1 MLIIRRIVYRLLGL
15 AGRYLL
21 GRLPMWKMAAAVATG
36 LFVTA
41 SPIAYAQSSSV
52 ERERLSASDW
62 KTLTDLRIDLVKG
75 ALQLTPDQ
83 AKYWSAIE
91 EAIRNRATNR
101 QARLEKIV
109 ETVGSRADDTRL
121 EVLRN
126 RDPVSFLNR
135 RAEALAQRS
144 ADLKKLAD
152 AWQPLY
158 ATLTPEQKRRMGAVT
173 LLVLR
178 EMRDAVEQR
187 RMQQAEDDDD

>member
-1 MLIIRRIVYRLLGL
+1 
-15 AGRYLL
+15 
-21 GRLPMWKMAAAVATG
+21 MWKLAAAVATG

-158 ATLTPEQKRRMGAVT
+158 GTLTPEQKRRMGAVT